1 MSACVVVV
9 AGIAFDDVI
18 VVCVVAGI
26 ASDDVIVVNVL
37 AAGAIVVKIADV
49 IFLFLI
55 LLL

>member
-9 AGIAFDDVI
+9 AGINFDDVI

-37 AAGAIVVKIADV
+37 AAGAFVVNIADV